1 MVMEHDLDKVI
12 LTEEQIAKRVKE
24 LGEIITKDYKGKNLF
39 VIGILRGAS
48 VFMSDLIR
56 EIKLPLE
63 IDFMAVSSYGVS
75 TKSSGVVRIAKDL
88 DSTIGDKDVLVVE
101 DIVDTGLTLK
111 YIVENLQSRKP
122 ASVKICTLLDK
133 PSRRVTDVEV
143 AYNGFTI
150 PDEFVVGYG
159 LDYGEIYRNLPY
171 IGVLKPEIYTK

>member
-1 MVMEHDLDKVI
+1 MEHDLDKVI

>member
-1 MVMEHDLDKVI
+1 MEHDLAKVI

-24 LGEIITKDYKGKNLF
+24 LGEMITKDYKGKNLF

-88 DSTIGDKDVLVVE
+88 DSTIGDKDVLIVE

-143 AYNGFTI
+143 AYNGFDI
-150 PDEFVVGYG
+150 PDEFVVGFG
-159 LDYGEIYRNLPY
+159 LDYGEMYRNLPY